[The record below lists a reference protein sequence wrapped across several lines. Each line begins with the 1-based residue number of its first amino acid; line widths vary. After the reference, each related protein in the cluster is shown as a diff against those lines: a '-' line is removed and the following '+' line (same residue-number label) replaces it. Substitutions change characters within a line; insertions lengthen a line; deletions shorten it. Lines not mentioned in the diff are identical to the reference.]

1 MQFTRDWES
10 GWVTA
15 NTSYKSFSSAVV
27 KADIGLHIGLAGVN
41 VTLLGESDVPACSSG
56 GHGHGRSP
64 SALWMALL
72 LLEASEP
79 MSSLGCLCSW
89 LAMPSLLG
97 HSKTLVFLLWQETR

>member
-41 VTLLGESDVPACSSG
+41 VTLVGECISQTEGIGHKLGYPACTGKSWS
-56 GHGHGRSP
+56 
-64 SALWMALL
+64 
-72 LLEASEP
+72 
-79 MSSLGCLCSW
+79 CL
-89 LAMPSLLG
+89 
-97 HSKTLVFLLWQETR
+97 